1 MDDDPLRVASYY
13 GHAPVVRRLLV
24 AGADVHALGDEAL
37 RNASYYGHGPVTV
50 VEHLLTVMR
59 GEKNDM

>member
-24 AGADVHALGDEAL
+24 AGADVHSLGDEAL
-37 RNASYYGHGPVTV
+37 RNASYYGHVTV

-59 GEKNDM
+59 GGKNDM